1 MLTHV
6 VVFKFADA
14 ANREEAKTR
23 LEALPVQ
30 IPEIRTLTVGLD
42 SVGSEVSHDAVLI
55 TTHTDA
61 DELRAYQSHPIHQ
74 EFGAWLRPLLTSR
87 VVVDFDS

>member
-6 VVFKFADA
+6 VVFKFADPS
-14 ANREEAKTR
+14 NREEAKRR
-23 LEALPVQ
+23 LEELAGQ

-42 SVGSEVSHDAVLI
+42 ALGTEVAYDAVLI
-55 TTHTDA
+55 TTHADS
-61 DELRAYQSHPIHQ
+61 DELRAYQSHPVHQ

-87 VVVDFDS
+87 IVVDYED